1 MRVRFT
7 PHRAKEG
14 SMKIN
19 LSSIIMRYHDEGDET
34 WVTLVIVDM
43 DGAETTICRTAVDA
57 STIRV
62 DLISNAH
69 SQKN

>member
-1 MRVRFT
+1 
-7 PHRAKEG
+7 
-14 SMKIN
+14 
-19 LSSIIMRYHDEGDET
+19 MRYHDEGDET

>member
-1 MRVRFT
+1 
-7 PHRAKEG
+7 
-14 SMKIN
+14 
-19 LSSIIMRYHDEGDET
+19 MRYREVGDEV